1 MTIIIGIDPGLAE
14 TGIGIVEGTG
24 LTVDRYSFGSIQTP
38 KSRSLPNRLNQ
49 IFSKLLQMLKDA
61 RPDLMVVEDIF
72 SLPRY
77 PKSGLN
83 LGKVIGVILLAGSHL
98 NIPMVEVPVR
108 EVKQI
113 LTGNGNADKRQLEKA
128 VRNAL
133 NLAAPIKPDHASD
146 AVALALIGLYR
157 GSHYLNLK

>member
-1 MTIIIGIDPGLAE
+1 MTTIIGIDPGLAE

-24 LTVDRYSFGSIQTP
+24 LTVDRYSFGVIQTP

-49 IFSKLLQMLKDA
+49 IFSKLLLMLEDVK
-61 RPDLMVVEDIF
+61 PDLMVVEDIF

-83 LGKVIGVILLAGSHL
+83 LGKVIGVILLAGSHQ

-108 EVKQI
+108 EAKQI

-133 NLAAPIKPDHASD
+133 KLAVPIKPDHASD

-157 GSHYLNLK
+157 GGHYLNSK

>member
-1 MTIIIGIDPGLAE
+1 MTTIFGIDPGLAE

-24 LTVDRYSFGSIQTP
+24 LTVDRYSFGSIRTP
-38 KSRSLPNRLNQ
+38 KSHSLPKRLNQ
-49 IFSKLLQMLKDA
+49 IFSKLLLMLQDVK
-61 RPDLMVVEDIF
+61 PDLMVVEDIF

-83 LGKVIGVILLAGSHL
+83 LGKVIGVILLAGSHQH
-98 NIPMVEVPVR
+98 IPMVEVPVR
-108 EVKQI
+108 EAKQI

-133 NLAAPIKPDHASD
+133 KLTAPIKPDHASD

-157 GSHYLNLK
+157 GAQYLSLK